1 MDPNLFRIDME
12 RLFEVLLA
20 IIVLAFFVERALAL
34 VFEHRLYVIRVQGKG
49 LKEVIS
55 FLLAFLVCRYWDF
68 DAVSVILVSESTSLL
83 GQVVT
88 AGIIAGGSKAS
99 IALFQD
105 LMKARSTVA
114 KVYAETR
121 EEEEKAK
128 RVA

>member
-1 MDPNLFRIDME
+1 MDPNLFRVDLE

-20 IIVLAFFVERALAL
+20 ITVLAFFIERALAL
-34 VFEHRLYVIRVQGKG
+34 VFEHRLYVTRVQGKG
-49 LKEVIS
+49 LKEIIS